1 MRTLFGVLTGTAQ
14 RFMVR
19 LLRAF
24 NSAVMEE
31 ELECWD
37 LGDVCFLGSNNKDYS
52 ILVSTL
58 GSPYLG
64 KLPYHDPIA
73 A

>member
-1 MRTLFGVLTGTAQ
+1 MRALFGVLTGTAQ

-24 NSAVMEE
+24 NSAVMEA

-37 LGDVCFLGSNNKDYS
+37 LGDVFFLGF
-52 ILVSTL
+52 
-58 GSPYLG
+58 
-64 KLPYHDPIA
+64 
-73 A
+73 